1 MVLWIK
7 TILYL
12 NGINMKNIF
21 IGGTSKSGKS
31 TLSNKLKKDIYNHIP
46 LDYFASSFKRNFPI
60 NGITSN
66 VVVDSTSSKNLSLFL
81 SRVIEIID
89 TTNEKFIIDSAHILP
104 EDINKYLDRN
114 KWDIYYL
121 GYPSIDKESKLKDIR
136 KYETK
141 DDWTYNK
148 SDIELLDIFDKLILL
163 SKKEKEMCD
172 KLNIKYIDVS
182 KNVMETIN
190 EI

>member
-1 MVLWIK
+1 
-7 TILYL
+7 
-12 NGINMKNIF
+12 MKNIF
-21 IGGTSKSGKS
+21 IGGVSKSGKS
-31 TLSNKLKKDIYNHIP
+31 TLSKKLKKDIYNHIP
-46 LDYFASSFKRNFPI
+46 LDYFASSFKRNFPM
-60 NGITSN
+60 NNITSN
-66 VVVDSTSSKNLSLFL
+66 VVVSETSSKNLSLFL

-121 GYPSIDKESKLKDIR
+121 GYPNIDKESKLQDIR

-172 KLNIKYIDVS
+172 KLNINYIVVS
-182 KNVMETIN
+182 KNVVEIIN